1 MDFDRIVRRL
11 TELARENAVP
21 GVQLA
26 VHHGGLTRTF
36 EFGEQEHATGR
47 AVSRDSKMPIGS
59 ISKMCTATLAMMLVA
74 DGDLELDAPI
84 STYLPDV
91 RSSAKELS
99 GQLTLRHLLSH
110 TGGLASDPVEI
121 HTASQRRQ
129 VLACCTAI
137 DPLHRPGAAFSYSN
151 TGYVLAGHLIEV
163 VTGMTWWEA
172 VDAILFQPLGIAP
185 HFVVAPA
192 DAPRAGMPVVTGHSV
207 NAVLRRVR
215 PVRQSLTLAEAPA
228 GAVAASAIDLIA
240 LGRLHCQE
248 TGEPRPRHLIGPAA
262 LREMS
267 IQFPRAEPFG
277 MADGWGLG
285 LALYRNGATTWLGHD
300 GTADGTAC
308 HLRIEP
314 SRGTV
319 VAMTSNGST
328 GMLMW
333 QELVD
338 EMNAAGLPV
347 GRYDG
352 RRRLTRRTPAPAGC
366 LGSYFNGDTEYV
378 VTVSEQGRILLKV
391 DDEPFAYLTMYDD
404 LLFSMCDVETGDEDQ
419 TGRFLTD
426 RRTGQV
432 EWIQIGG
439 RLARQR
445 GRASEVA

>member
-11 TELARENAVP
+11 VELARENAVP
-21 GVQLA
+21 GAQLA
-26 VHHGGLTRTF
+26 VHHDGRTRTF

-47 AVSRDSKMPIGS
+47 RMSRDSKVPIGS

-74 DGDLELDAPI
+74 DGDLELDAPL
-84 STYLPDV
+84 SSYLPDL
-91 RSSAKELS
+91 SSSGQELA

-121 HTASQRRQ
+121 HATSRRRQ

-137 DPLHRPGAAFSYSN
+137 DPLHRPGTAFSYSN

-172 VDAILFQPLGIAP
+172 IDAILFQPLGIAP
-185 HFVVAPA
+185 HFVAAPA
-192 DAPRAGMPVVTGHSV
+192 DAPRAGSPVVTGHAV
-207 NAVLRRVR
+207 NPALGRVR
-215 PVRQSLTLAEAPA
+215 PVDQSLTMAEAPA
-228 GAVAASAIDLIA
+228 GAVAASALDLIA
-240 LGRLHCQE
+240 LGRLHAPE
-248 TGEPRPRHLIGPAA
+248 AMGPRPPRLIGPAA
-262 LREMS
+262 LREMRV
-267 IQFPRAEPFG
+267 QFPHAEPFG

-308 HLRIEP
+308 HLRVDP
-314 SRGTV
+314 GRGTV
-319 VAMTSNGST
+319 VAFTSNGST

-333 QELVD
+333 HELVD

-347 GRYDG
+347 ARYDG
-352 RRRLTRRTPAPAGC
+352 RRRLTRRTPPPAGC
-366 LGSYFNGDTEYV
+366 LGSYFNGDTEYL
-378 VTVSEQGRILLKV
+378 VTTADQGSMLLTV
-391 DDEPFAYLTMYDD
+391 DGEPFAYLTMYDG
-404 LLFSMCDVETGDEDQ
+404 LLFSMRDVETGDEDQ
-419 TGRFLTD
+419 TGRFLAD

-432 EWIQIGG
+432 RWIQIGG
-439 RLARQR
+439 RLARR